1 MTSSDA
7 GALELLPGWFLRR
20 RLEAPP
26 SSRALAAGGD
36 CGATDASASKACSGA
51 CAHRTQARH
60 THTRL
65 FQQSRNQDLHTH
77 AQSDMTCAP
86 AGLVRVASAHPTQT
100 ACPAAPAARAMEHCR
115 AARSQPAPTV
125 CPAAPA
131 ARPMQHCRAAVSS
144 AHNHALHACTY
155 THNTTTRYLRT
166 RPERRRL

>member
-1 MTSSDA
+1 MTMTSSDA

-26 SSRALAAGGD
+26 SSRALPAGGD

-86 AGLVRVASAHPTQT
+86 AGLVHIAPAHPTQT
-100 ACPAAPAARAMEHCR
+100 ARPGAPAARPMEHCR
-115 AARSQPAPTV
+115 SARPPPAPTA
-125 CPAAPA
+125 C
-131 ARPMQHCRAAVSS
+131 PMQHCRAAASS